1 MSAEITFQHVGMTFG
16 TGDKIV
22 TALSDISLDIARG
35 EIVSLL
41 GPSGCGKSTLLRLIA
56 DLLTPTGGSIQVE
69 GDTPERAR
77 LQRKFGIIF
86 QQPTLLE
93 WRNVTDNVSL
103 PLEFT
108 GIGKKERKA
117 VALEKLRIVG
127 LEKFASHYPWQLSG
141 GMQQRVAIARALTF
155 DPPVL
160 LMDEPF
166 SALDEFT
173 KEKLHLE
180 VIRIQQQTG
189 KTVVFVTHSIPEA
202 VFLSDRVVVLS
213 AHPGRMKHI
222 VEVQLPGERDLK
234 IREHPEF
241 FDYMTQI
248 RNCFDGGA
256 YDEDLLA

>member
-1 MSAEITFQHVGMTFG
+1 MSTEIVINQVNMRFG
-16 TGDKIV
+16 KGDKAV
-22 TALSDISLDIARG
+22 TALSDINLDIPSG

-56 DLLTPTGGSIQVE
+56 DLLEPSAGKIEVE
-69 GDTPERAR
+69 NESPRQAR

-93 WRNVTDNVSL
+93 WRNVVDNVSL

-108 GIGKKERKA
+108 GHSRKERKQIA
-117 VALEKLRIVG
+117 MEQLRMVG
-127 LEKFASHYPWQLSG
+127 LEKFAGHYPWQLSG

-155 DPPVL
+155 NPPML

-173 KEKLHLE
+173 KERLHLE
-180 VIRIQQQTG
+180 VIRIQEQTR

-202 VFLSDRVVVLS
+202 VFLSNRVIVLS
-213 AHPGRMKHI
+213 AHPGKVKHNLSI
-222 VEVQLPGERDLK
+222 ELPGKRDLQ
-234 IREHPEF
+234 IREHPAF
-241 FDYMTQI
+241 FEYTTKV
-248 RNCFDGGA
+248 RSCFGEGA
-256 YDEDLLA
+256 YDEDLLV